1 MDEQTL
7 YGLKAVLALL
17 EKRPQAV
24 LRLFYRADRIPALKG
39 VFAWL
44 AARHL
49 PYRELNEDSL
59 RKVAGS
65 PHHEGVVAVALPLPY
80 EPLPAELP
88 AAGAWVALDGIENP
102 HNLGAI
108 LRSAA
113 FLGAAGA
120 IIGGASPG
128 GKVNAA
134 VLRVSEGGAE
144 HLRLIAAPELGAAL
158 AAFTLRMPVIGL
170 ETGARRALW
179 DVAPIPEFVLA
190 AGNEQKGLSP
200 AVRRVCTSIV
210 TIPGTGYVGS
220 LNVSVAV
227 GIALAHLL
235 PRRR

>member
-17 EKRPQAV
+17 EKRPEAV

-44 AARHL
+44 AARRL
-49 PYRELNEDSL
+49 PYRELDEESL
-59 RKVAGS
+59 RKAAGS
-65 PHHEGVVAVALPLPY
+65 PHHEGVVAVARPLRY
-80 EPLPAELP
+80 EALPADPP
-88 AAGAWVALDGIENP
+88 AAGAWVALDGVENP

-120 IIGGASPG
+120 VIGGASPG

-144 HLRLIAAPELGAAL
+144 HLRLMAAPDLGAAL
-158 AAFTLRMPVIGL
+158 AAFARRLPVIGL
-170 ETGARRALW
+170 ETGARRALR
-179 DVAPIPEFVLA
+179 DVAPMPDFVLA
-190 AGNEQKGLSP
+190 AGNEQTGLSP
-200 AVRRVCTSIV
+200 AVRRVCT
-210 TIPGTGYVGS
+210 TLAAIPGTGYVGS

-235 PRRR
+235 PPRR